1 MAKTVNSIAALQKE
15 MQRRINI
22 ALEGE
27 AKQVVEDTMK
37 KHVQDDVL
45 GAYEP
50 VMYERRG
57 SGGIDDETNIKS
69 TVRDHVLTVK
79 DVAPLEGPRVPGYI
93 ASRAS
98 QTEFAKLLE
107 GYGKGIA
114 DPWGSRYTNWRK
126 PRPFVTNAKEEVAR
140 SNSRANAKIKKA
152 IKKQFPE

>member
-1 MAKTVNSIAALQKE
+1 M
-15 MQRRINI
+15 
-22 ALEGE
+22 
-27 AKQVVEDTMK
+27 KQDRLV
-37 KHVQDDVL
+37 
-45 GAYEP
+45 
-50 VMYERRG
+50 YERRS
-57 SGGIDDETNIKS
+57 SGGIDDEANIKS

-79 DVAPLEGPRVPGYI
+79 DVAPLEGPRVPGYT